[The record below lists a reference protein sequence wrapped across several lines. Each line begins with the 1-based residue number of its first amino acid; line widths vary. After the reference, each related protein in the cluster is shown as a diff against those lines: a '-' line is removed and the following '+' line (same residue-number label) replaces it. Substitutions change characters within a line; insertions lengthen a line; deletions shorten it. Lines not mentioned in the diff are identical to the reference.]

1 MRVGGRPEKQGRGQG
16 RAARVGFQ
24 LVFMWLVFSPGADPR
39 AEKRREVERVHPP
52 RNEGGSLAQADG
64 GILRRGD

>member
-1 MRVGGRPEKQGRGQG
+1 M
-16 RAARVGFQ
+16 GFQ